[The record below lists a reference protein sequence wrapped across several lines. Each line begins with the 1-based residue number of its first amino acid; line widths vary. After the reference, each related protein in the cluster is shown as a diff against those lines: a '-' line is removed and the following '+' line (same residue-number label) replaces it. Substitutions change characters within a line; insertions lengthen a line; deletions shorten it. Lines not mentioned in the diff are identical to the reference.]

1 MTLLGNNIDNNNNSQ
16 KSLNDDIKRV
26 NVTGKVLVQVD
37 KSKNIYEL
45 DKKDYKKYLRKNM
58 TKTYKRINKKGLNAV
73 NEQAIKNPKK
83 LNIDKELKKIQET
96 EAYLTIKHIFLII
109 HHQTH

>member
-1 MTLLGNNIDNNNNSQ
+1 M
-16 KSLNDDIKRV
+16 

-58 TKTYKRINKKGLNAV
+58 TKTYKRINKKRLNEA
-73 NEQAIKNPKK
+73 NKNPKK

-109 HHQTH
+109 HHSNSLIPLNQILEESAKIS